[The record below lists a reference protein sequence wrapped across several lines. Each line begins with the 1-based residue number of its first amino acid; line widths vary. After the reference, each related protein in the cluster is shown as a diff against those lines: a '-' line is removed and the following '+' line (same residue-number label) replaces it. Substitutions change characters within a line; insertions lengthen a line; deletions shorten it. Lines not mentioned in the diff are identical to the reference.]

1 LRYKAREMSWA
12 TYEPDLAIRVAAAAV
27 GATIVIVVVA
37 IGAYAFGS
45 FLLMGKHVSAREAGA
60 SLRALVRELWI
71 AAWTQP
77 LIPLFYLVGHRM
89 DGFFVRRGREG
100 IARAKADARADAKA
114 DAKADAIADAKA
126 DAKADANAI
135 AVATSEGVG
144 HGGGVP
150 VIFVHGYMQNRVGF
164 LGLAR
169 TLAKQGLG
177 PLFGFNYPW
186 FASMPSNAARLE
198 RFVERICK
206 ETGSAVVD
214 LVCHSMGGLVAMEM
228 MRDEA
233 SREKLKV
240 RRCVTIA
247 TPHAGV
253 MWRGPLIGIGA
264 TSLRRG
270 SKLLEAHAGAKLAV
284 PCLSVYSSH
293 DNVVHPK
300 ESSSLAL
307 RGGRD
312 VEVIG
317 LAHLAILFSPQVADH
332 VAAFLAEP
340 NQDDAASS

>member
-1 LRYKAREMSWA
+1 MRYKAREMSWA

-27 GATIVIVVVA
+27 GATVVIVGVA
-37 IGAYAFGS
+37 IGAYALGS
-45 FLLMGKHVSAREAGA
+45 FLLMGKHVSAREVGA

-71 AAWTQP
+71 AGWTQP

-100 IARAKADARADAKA
+100 IAKAKA
-114 DAKADAIADAKA
+114 DAKAEAKAEANADAL
-126 DAKADANAI
+126 
-135 AVATSEGVG
+135 AVATSEAVE
-144 HGGGVP
+144 HGGVP

-169 TLAKQGLG
+169 TLARQGLG

-233 SREKLKV
+233 SHEKLKV

-264 TSLRRG
+264 TALRRG

-293 DNVVHPK
+293 DNIVHPK

-312 VEVIG
+312 VEVVG

-340 NQDDAASS
+340 DPDDAASS